1 MEIRPGYWRKGFALA
16 IAATMAL
23 AACTQTGGP
32 SPTGTGGASPAAQ
45 RGAGGDLRILYWQ
58 APTILN
64 SHQGTGTKD
73 NDASRLV
80 LQPLASWDKDGKA
93 IPIGMAAEIPTVENG
108 GVARDF
114 TSVTWKLRQNVKWS
128 DGSPFS
134 ADDVVFT
141 YTYMCDEKTNAS
153 TFGVC
158 EGVKSVTAK
167 DPNTAVVTYA
177 NPNPFYF
184 QWGVGFNSHIL
195 QKAQYTSCLGAAA
208 ANCAADQKPIG
219 TGPYKIR
226 EFKPGDV
233 VTYDLNENYYDSK
246 KPYFKTVT
254 FKGGGDAPSAARAV
268 FQTGDVDYAWNL
280 QVEAAILRPMSQQ
293 STVGTL
299 ITSYSASVER
309 VLINRADPSPS
320 LGDRRAE
327 PDTKH
332 PFFSDIAVRRA
343 LAMATNRAAVAGELY
358 GDGLAGRATCNI
370 ISGPEPMASKNTP
383 NMDVCKFDLAAANK
397 TLEDAGWV
405 KGSDGVRAKGGVKLN
420 ILYQTT
426 VNAVRQKTQDILKKD
441 WESVGFK
448 VELRSE
454 PAATFFTNTSPG
466 GANHFFADVEM
477 FTNSGD
483 PDPTSILNGW
493 TCGQRASKA
502 NTWNFSGYER
512 FCSTEY
518 DAIVDQLRKETDQTK
533 RNQLVI
539 QANDFLIK
547 DVVIIPLV
555 DRTAVTSG
563 IAKSLKGVVAS
574 GWDSEMYNIADWS
587 K

>member
-1 MEIRPGYWRKGFALA
+1 VEKQPGYWRKGFTLA

-23 AACTQTGGP
+23 AACTQAP
-32 SPTGTGGASPAAQ
+32 SASPTPGAAA

-64 SHQGTGTKD
+64 GHQGTGTKD
-73 NDASRLV
+73 SDASRLV

-93 IPIGMAAEIPTVENG
+93 IPNALAAEIPTVENG
-108 GVARDF
+108 GVSRDF
-114 TSVTWKLRQNVKWS
+114 KTVTWKLRPNMKWS
-128 DGSPFS
+128 DGTAFS

-141 YTYMCDEKTNAS
+141 HSYQCNEATNAS

-158 EGVKSVTAK
+158 EGLKSVTAK
-167 DPNTAVVTYA
+167 DPNTVVVEWT
-177 NPNPFYF
+177 NSNPFYF
-184 QWGVGFNSHIL
+184 QWGVGFNTLIL
-195 QKAQYTSCLGAAA
+195 QKAQYSSCIGAAA
-208 ANCAADQKPIG
+208 ANCPADQKPIG
-219 TGPYKIR
+219 MGPYKVR
-226 EFKPGDV
+226 EFKAGDV
-233 VTYDLNENYYDSK
+233 VTYDMNENYFDPK
-246 KPYFKTVT
+246 KPYFKSVT

-280 QVEAAILRPMSQQ
+280 QVEATILRPMSQQ

-309 VLINRADPSPS
+309 LLVNRADPSPA

-370 ISGPEPMASKNTP
+370 ITGPEPMASKNTATL
-383 NMDVCKFDLAAANK
+383 DVCKYDLAAANAE
-397 TLEDAGWV
+397 LEKAGWI

-454 PAATFFTNTSPG
+454 PSTTFFTNTSPG
-466 GANHFFADVEM
+466 GANHFWADVEM

-502 NTWNFSGYER
+502 NNWNFSGYER
-512 FCSTEY
+512 FCDPQY
-518 DAIVDQLRKETDQTK
+518 DAIVDQLRRETDQAK
-533 RNQLVI
+533 RNQLVM
-539 QANDFLIK
+539 QANDYLIK